1 MNSNSDLL
9 ICILERIT
17 ESLSSKL
24 KALSNSL
31 TSNQMPKTMSCSTTR
46 KKAVGVAKFQI
57 RSKVLVMSTSCL
69 RLSLMLIQSKYSD
82 TFVLKMLVLS
92 HCGQAKRINLIPMTF
107 LSANFVEQ
115 DAH

>member
-1 MNSNSDLL
+1 MNSNSDSL
-9 ICILERIT
+9 IYILERIT

-31 TSNQMPKTMSCSTTR
+31 TSNQMPKTMSCLTTR
-46 KKAVGVAKFQI
+46 KKAAEVAKLQI
-57 RSKVLVMSTSCL
+57 RSKVLAMSTSCL
-69 RLSLMLIQSKYSD
+69 RWSLMLIQSKYSD

-92 HCGQAKRINLIPMTF
+92 HCGQAKRTSLIPMTF

-115 DAH
+115 DAP

>member
-1 MNSNSDLL
+1 MNSNSDSL

-31 TSNQMPKTMSCSTTR
+31 TSNQMPKMMNCLTTR
-46 KKAVGVAKFQI
+46 KKVVEVAKFQI
-57 RSKVLVMSTSCL
+57 RSKALAMNTSCL
-69 RLSLMLIQSKYSD
+69 KWSLMHIQSKYSD

-92 HCGQAKRINLIPMTF
+92 HFGQAKRINLILMTF
-107 LSANFVEQ
+107 LSANFVEL
-115 DAH
+115 DAP